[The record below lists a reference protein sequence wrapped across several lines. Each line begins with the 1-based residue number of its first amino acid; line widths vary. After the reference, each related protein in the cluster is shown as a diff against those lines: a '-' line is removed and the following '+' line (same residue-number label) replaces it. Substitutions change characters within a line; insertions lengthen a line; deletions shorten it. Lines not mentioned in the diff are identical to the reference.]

1 MSGVFI
7 EEVAAQTVEPAGND
21 TPQSPGAGSGKL
33 DPEMILALVR
43 READRIARL
52 TVD

>member
-7 EEVAAQTVEPAGND
+7 EEVAAQTVEPSGND
-21 TPQSPGAGSGKL
+21 RPAPASTSPAPPN
-33 DPEMILALVR
+33 PETILAIVR
-43 READRIARL
+43 RENERLARL